1 MLQTRCGRSARS
13 DEVLKERSD
22 ELCDISSPN
31 TVLRTNQTQGVRQNS
46 PYRVPVHFS
55 PVSGRFLFFFFFYV
69 YAPNSK
75 EETRRSSENQRKRKN
90 AEEVISTE
98 HECPTGR
105 SCGGRRESDARGLIF
120 RFIVDAQLDG
130 RQSSSFPSL
139 LDATCWKAMRRHLL
153 AENAEEGRREK
164 KKKKISIPVLAWAGS
179 GGGSWNSQRS
189 FGQVPNM
196 NCKSVGAMEL
206 ATLSGS

>member
-1 MLQTRCGRSARS
+1 MSCVIFLPQTLYSVQIRLRVCDRILHTGCPSISLLSAGDS
-13 DEVLKERSD
+13 
-22 ELCDISSPN
+22 
-31 TVLRTNQTQGVRQNS
+31 
-46 PYRVPVHFS
+46 
-55 PVSGRFLFFFFFYV
+55 FFFFFYV